1 MTTNHPLEA
10 EAAVDGLVDEYRA
23 RCLWFVRLD
32 YYPRTT
38 EERLRALDYIGRHGT
53 RSLPKGGEGTA
64 MALPPLQRGICRLIA
79 RNRIE
84 SGASYVAGGAS
95 LNELTRGSRIS
106 RDVDLFHDTEEALGR
121 TWAADRALLDGHGY
135 SLRILRERLGVVEA
149 EVSRGGESVL
159 LQWTRDSAF
168 RFFPLVEHDDLGL
181 TLHPFNLATNK
192 VLALVG
198 RLEVRDW
205 VDVLLCH
212 QRVQPLGYLAWA
224 ACGKDPGFSPMAILE
239 HAARSSRYSADDPL
253 SAAPGRG
260 PDRAG
265 PGWHQPNRPCRNQP
279 RPPWHSR

>member
-1 MTTNHPLEA
+1 
-10 EAAVDGLVDEYRA
+10 
-23 RCLWFVRLD
+23 
-32 YYPRTT
+32 
-38 EERLRALDYIGRHGT
+38 
-53 RSLPKGGEGTA
+53 
-64 MALPPLQRGICRLIA
+64 MALTPLQRGICRLIA

-84 SGASYVAGGAS
+84 AGASYVAGGAS
-95 LNELTRGSRIS
+95 LNELTKGSRIS
-106 RDVDLFHDTEEALGR
+106 RDVDLFHDTEEALER

-149 EVSRGGESVL
+149 EVSRKGESVL

-181 TLHPFNLATNK
+181 TLHPFDLATNK

-212 QRVQPLGYLAWA
+212 ERVQPLGYLAWA

-239 HAARSSRYSADDPL
+239 HAARSSRYSADEVNELAFEGPPPDASLLARTWHAALSQASEICDALPHEEVGRCVLGSDGGLYPADPQSL
-253 SAAPGRG
+253 RADLARGAVWFHRGRIG
-260 PDRAG
+260 GAF
-265 PGWHQPNRPCRNQP
+265 P
-279 RPPWHSR
+279 RLLDGA